1 MKADNYKLYFDI
13 NIEDCVMKNF
23 DLVKI
28 YKYVQ
33 DNS

>member
-1 MKADNYKLYFDI
+1 MKADKYKLNFDI
-13 NIEDCVMKNF
+13 SIEECVMKNF